1 MCSSDLDFLAGFA
14 DEREHGVWQA
24 VVVAL
29 GGLSRLVD
37 GEALDALRARV
48 RTLVGPTLD
57 DLGGPEPGESDLTGK
72 LRGLLTRT
80 MGSLGADE
88 TTIER
93 CRTIFANAD
102 ASTDAELLA
111 AEQLQE
117 FFDENEM
124 TATGRQI
131 GARAAAGMSRQ
142 DSTQIVE
149 EVRMAARQEID
160 RAAQEFSDRATT
172 AVRRVSPLIS
182 EYTSKFAMWFRR
194 ALIIAFVV
202 LAAYFV
208 FQVIAQ
214 QAFFDWLGDR
224 IDNLE
229 TGQIA
234 RSLRQPS
241 PLIAQGQLGLMLS

>member
-1 MCSSDLDFLAGFA
+1 M
-14 DEREHGVWQA
+14 RY
-24 VVVAL
+24 
-29 GGLSRLVD
+29 
-37 GEALDALRARV
+37 
-48 RTLVGPTLD
+48 
-57 DLGGPEPGESDLTGK
+57 
-72 LRGLLTRT
+72 
-80 MGSLGADE
+80 
-88 TTIER
+88 
-93 CRTIFANAD
+93 AD
-102 ASTDAELLA
+102 APRPGWYPDPQSRTSLRWWDGFDWTDIRRAPPSNAELLA

-117 FFDENEM
+117 FFDENELVDAGRGV
-124 TATGRQI
+124 AT
-131 GARAAAGMSRQ
+131 RAAAGMSRQ
-142 DSTQIVE
+142 DSTQMVE

-182 EYTSKFAMWFRR
+182 EYTSKLTKWFRR
-194 ALIIAFVV
+194 ALVITFVL
-202 LAAYFV
+202 LAAYFI